1 MMQEVEEPLL
11 NHSRDGDNGNN
22 TLLEASLNHDPPPSP
37 AMIPP
42 RYTPMSKRRVLK
54 NLCALCISMFM
65 YFIGFMALSN
75 LQSTMNSALG
85 VGTESQ
91 AVIYIA
97 SMLSALLLPELVV
110 KKLGCKWT
118 LFFAVL
124 FSLPYIAANF
134 YPEFGSLLPTA
145 FILGLSAGPLTT
157 SQSIYVNELAVLYHK
172 DSPSEVVEV
181 AVARFFGFNSFASEN
196 TQIWGNLISYYVL
209 STRMAPILN
218 ETNVTKECGVNFVN
232 DMNNTNSNLEPP
244 SSEKRYLLVGIFL
257 SCGFVSLLV
266 ITFFMDPLE
275 NDVDKDDDVTKSKCN
290 FLMERLTAALKL
302 TLRPKQ
308 MLLIPISVYCGV
320 QISFYASDFT
330 QVCRNFTLCSSRLSW
345 LEVT

>member
-11 NHSRDGDNGNN
+11 NHSRDSDNGN
-22 TLLEASLNHDPPPSP
+22 THSEASLNHDPPSSP
-37 AMIPP
+37 VTNPP
-42 RYTPMSKRRVLK
+42 RYTPMSRRRVLK

-157 SQSIYVNELAVLYHK
+157 SQSIYVNELAMLYHK

-209 STRMAPILN
+209 SNRMAPILN

-244 SSEKRYLLVGIFL
+244 SNEKRYLLVGIFL
-257 SCGFVSLLV
+257 SCGLVSLLV

-275 NDVDKDDDVTKSKCN
+275 NDVDTDDDVTKSKCN

-302 TLRPKQ
+302 ALRPKQ
-308 MLLIPISVYCGV
+308 MLLIPLSVYCGV

-330 QVCRNFTLCSSRLSW
+330 QVCKHFVLL
-345 LEVT
+345 